1 MERKPSN
8 VEVKIISIA
17 LFLLI
22 GFLCQ
27 GVCHAA
33 GSEPAGN
40 EGQIEAVVIHVDEW
54 AVYVPN
60 QIFYFD
66 TNMGKS
72 KIETLK
78 RVANQLRN
86 RKALIT
92 YSSTGDLS
100 KDKHAMLFDIVPAG
114 EKRNP
119 EKSTHEAVKPPNDS
133 QGKEIPELSEKKVY
147 STETVPSQA
156 QISDKQVAALVEA
169 LRLSAPNTGNPND
182 GLYSDWKIKLENI
195 LRWSKR
201 CTGKE
206 MEPAE
211 FQVNTQE
218 ARAIIACIMGKTLRE
233 QYEISNDESVAVRRA
248 ASWWMTGDPNKYD
261 TTPTTSYTMKVLGF
275 YRRVRDQ
282 T

>member
-1 MERKPSN
+1 MKT
-8 VEVKIISIA
+8 ISIA
-17 LFLLI
+17 LFFVI

-33 GSEPAGN
+33 GSEPAGK

-66 TNMGKS
+66 AHMGKS

-86 RKALIT
+86 KKALIT

-100 KDKHAMLFDIVPAG
+100 KDKHAVLTDIVPAG
-114 EKRNP
+114 EKRNL
-119 EKSTHEAVKPPNDS
+119 EKPVYGAVKPPNDS
-133 QGKEIPELSEKKVY
+133 QEKVIPKLSDDKVY
-147 STETVPSQA
+147 STETVVLQA
-156 QISDKQVAALVEA
+156 QFGDKQVAALVEA
-169 LRLSAPNTGNPND
+169 LRLSAPDTGNPND
-182 GLYSDWKIKLENI
+182 GLYSDWKIKWENI
-195 LRWSKR
+195 LRWSRR
-201 CTGKE
+201 CTGTE

-211 FQVNTQE
+211 FEADTE
-218 ARAIIACIMGKTLRE
+218 RARAIIACILGKILRE
-233 QYEISNDESVAVRRA
+233 QYEISKDESVAVRRA
-248 ASWWMTGDPNKYD
+248 ASWWMTGDPDKYD
-261 TTPTTSYTMKVLGF
+261 TTPTASYTMKVLGF

>member
-1 MERKPSN
+1 MERKLSGA
-8 VEVKIISIA
+8 EIKRISVA

-27 GVCHAA
+27 GLCRAA
-33 GSEPAGN
+33 DSESAGN
-40 EGQIEAVVIHVDEW
+40 EGRIEAVVIQVDDW

-60 QIFYFD
+60 QVFYFD

-78 RVANQLRN
+78 RMANRLRN

-100 KDKHAMLFDIVPAG
+100 KDKHAVLSDIVPAV
-114 EKRNP
+114 EKRNL
-119 EKSTHEAVKPPNDS
+119 EKPVHEAIKPDES
-133 QGKEIPELSEKKVY
+133 QGKVIPKLSEEKVY
-147 STETVPSQA
+147 ATETVPSQA
-156 QISDKQVAALVEA
+156 QIGDKQVAALVEA

-182 GLYSDWKIKLENI
+182 GLYSDWKVKWENI

-201 CTGKE
+201 CTGTE

-211 FQVNTQE
+211 FEANAE
-218 ARAIIACIMGKTLRE
+218 KARAVIACIMGKILRE
-233 QYEISNDESVAVRRA
+233 QYQISNDESVAVRRA
-248 ASWWMTGDPNKYD
+248 ASWWMMGDPDKYD
-261 TTPTTSYTMKVLGF
+261 TTPTNSYTLKVLDF

>member
-1 MERKPSN
+1 MERKLSK
-8 VEVKIISIA
+8 VEIKAIFMV

-22 GFLCQ
+22 GFLYQ
-27 GVCHAA
+27 GVCCAA
-33 GSEPAGN
+33 FPESAGN
-40 EGQIEAVVIHVDEW
+40 VGQIEAVVIHVDEW

-60 QIFYFD
+60 QVFYFD

-78 RVANQLRN
+78 RMANRLRN
-86 RKALIT
+86 KKALIT

-100 KDKHAMLFDIVPAG
+100 EDKHAMLSDIVPAG
-114 EKRNP
+114 EKMNL
-119 EKSTHEAVKPPNDS
+119 EKPVREAIKPNDS
-133 QGKEIPELSEKKVY
+133 QGKAIPKLSGERVY

-169 LRLSAPNTGNPND
+169 LRLSAPNTGNPNN
-182 GLYSDWKIKLENI
+182 GLYGDWKVKGENI

-201 CTGKE
+201 CTGAA

-211 FQVNTQE
+211 FEGNTQR
-218 ARAIIACIMGKTLRE
+218 ARAIIACIMGKILRE

-248 ASWWMTGDPNKYD
+248 ASWWMTGEPDRYD
-261 TTPTTSYTMKVLGF
+261 TAPTSLYTMKVLDF
-275 YRRVRDQ
+275 YRKVRDQ